1 MNAVTRDEFSAI
13 EPMPHG
19 SVVIG
24 DGPTR
29 TAVVVRA
36 LKVGQIPAFARAV
49 RPLSGEVE
57 ALIAGGLSVGGVL
70 ALLEQHTDKV
80 VEALAIATG
89 ASAEALNDST
99 IEQIGELLLAVIAAN
114 KDFLRGRLTAAI
126 QTAAKMNLGAGPT
139 PSQP

>member
-1 MNAVTRDEFSAI
+1 MNAVTRDEFIAI

-19 SVVIG
+19 GVVIG
-24 DGPTR
+24 DGATR

-36 LKVGQIPAFARAV
+36 LKVGQIPAFARAI

-57 ALIAGGLSVGGVL
+57 ALFAGGLSVGGVL

-126 QTAAKMNLGAGPT
+126 QTAAKMNPGAGPT